1 MKLAI
6 HSPVPL
12 GAVRFLVAVPGA
24 STLLEYSCEVF
35 GQLEPLK
42 KNGVTQGQK
51 LGRAGMMNTALPPGP
66 GQRQAADSNCGPCLT
81 CRKAPQGPL
90 DSSVH
95 QLPACILISVSSLEP
110 HHLAHFCR

>member
-24 STLLEYSCEVF
+24 STLLEYSCEDF
-35 GQLEPLK
+35 GQLKPLKK

-51 LGRAGMMNTALPPGP
+51 LGRAGIVNTVLPPGP
-66 GQRQAADSNCGPCLT
+66 GQAADSNCGPCLT
-81 CRKAPQGPL
+81 CCKVPQGPL

-110 HHLAHFCR
+110 HHLAHFCQ